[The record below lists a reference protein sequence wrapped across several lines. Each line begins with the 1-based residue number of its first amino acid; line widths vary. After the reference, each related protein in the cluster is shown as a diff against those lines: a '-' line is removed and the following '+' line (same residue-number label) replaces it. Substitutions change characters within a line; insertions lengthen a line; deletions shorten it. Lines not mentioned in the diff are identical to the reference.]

1 MDCEY
6 LWNEFCSIFILV
18 LDHLRLYFKV
28 QNLIIC
34 SKLVNFNI
42 CGKKKKKKPKSDWKK
57 SQK

>member
-6 LWNEFCSIFILV
+6 LCNEFCSIFILV
-18 LDHLRLYFKV
+18 SDHLRLFFKV

-42 CGKKKKKKPKSDWKK
+42 CGKKKKTPKSDWKK